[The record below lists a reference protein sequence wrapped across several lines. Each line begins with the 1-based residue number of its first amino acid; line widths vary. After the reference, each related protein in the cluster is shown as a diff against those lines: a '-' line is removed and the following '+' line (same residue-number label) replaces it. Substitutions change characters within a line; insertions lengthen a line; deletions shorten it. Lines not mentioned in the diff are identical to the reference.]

1 MNLGTAGKATPH
13 RPQQRVKF
21 ISHQMESTPEGHRRA
36 EVTLEMPPNL
46 TFVGTADCLE
56 VSLGDLRC
64 AALATV
70 DALHRA
76 MGDADNSLELIG
88 ARAVKAFD
96 AHVVIVAL
104 SVNANGGTR
113 RLVGS
118 VLAEKDLARGAAMAV
133 LNATN
138 RVFGMM
144 MFSG

>member
-1 MNLGTAGKATPH
+1 MPY

-21 ISHQMESTPEGHRRA
+21 ISHETASTPEGHRRA
-36 EVTLEMPPNL
+36 EVTLEIPPDR

-56 VSLGDLRC
+56 ASPGDLRC

-70 DALHRA
+70 DALHRV
-76 MGDADNSLELIG
+76 MGDADNSLELVG

-118 VLAEKDLARGAAMAV
+118 FFAENDLARGAAIAV

-138 RVFGMM
+138 RLFGMM

>member
-1 MNLGTAGKATPH
+1 MPH

-21 ISHQMESTPEGHRRA
+21 ISHEMVSTPKGHRRA
-36 EVTLEMPPNL
+36 EVTLEIPPNR

-56 VSLGDLRC
+56 VSSGDLRC

-70 DALHRA
+70 DALHKA
-76 MGDADNSLELIG
+76 LGDADNALELIG

-104 SVNANGGTR
+104 SINKNGGTR

-118 VLAEKDLARGAAMAV
+118 FLAEEDLARGAAIAV

-138 RVFGMM
+138 RLLGVM
-144 MFSG
+144 MFAG

>member
-1 MNLGTAGKATPH
+1 MPH

-21 ISHQMESTPEGHRRA
+21 ISHETGSTPEGHRRA
-36 EVTLEMPPNL
+36 EVTLEIPPNRR
-46 TFVGTADCLE
+46 FVGTADCLE
-56 VSLGDLRC
+56 VSLEDLRC

-118 VLAEKDLARGAAMAV
+118 FLAEKDLARGAAIAV

-138 RVFGMM
+138 RLFGMM
-144 MFSG
+144 MFAG

>member
-1 MNLGTAGKATPH
+1 MPH

-21 ISHQMESTPEGHRRA
+21 ISHETESTSEGHRRA
-36 EVTLEMPPNL
+36 EVTLEIPPNR
-46 TFVGTADCLE
+46 TFVGSADCLE
-56 VSLGDLRC
+56 DSPGDLRC

-70 DALHRA
+70 DALHKA

-104 SVNANGGTR
+104 SVKANGGTR
-113 RLVGS
+113 RVVGS
-118 VLAEKDLARGAAMAV
+118 FLAENDLARGAAIAV

-138 RVFGMM
+138 RLFGVM
-144 MFSG
+144 MFSA

>member
-1 MNLGTAGKATPH
+1 MPH

-21 ISHQMESTPEGHRRA
+21 ISHEMESTPEGHRRA
-36 EVTLEMPPNL
+36 EVTLEIPPNR
-46 TFVGTADCLE
+46 TFVGTADCSE

-88 ARAVKAFD
+88 ARAVRAFD
-96 AHVVIVAL
+96 VHVVIVAL
-104 SVNANGGTR
+104 SVNADGRTR

-118 VLAEKDLARGAAMAV
+118 FLADKDLARGAAIAV
-133 LNATN
+133 LSATN
-138 RVFGMM
+138 RLLGRM
-144 MFSG
+144 MFAE

>member
-1 MNLGTAGKATPH
+1 MPH

-21 ISHQMESTPEGHRRA
+21 ISHEMASTPEGHRRA
-36 EVTLEMPPNL
+36 EVTLEIPPNR
-46 TFVGTADCLE
+46 TFVGTADCSE
-56 VSLGDLRC
+56 VSPGDLRC

-88 ARAVKAFD
+88 ARAVRAFD

-104 SVNANGGTR
+104 SVNADGRTR

-118 VLAEKDLARGAAMAV
+118 FLADKDLARGAAIAV
-133 LNATN
+133 LSATN
-138 RVFGMM
+138 RLLGRM
-144 MFSG
+144 MFAE

>member
-1 MNLGTAGKATPH
+1 MLH

-21 ISHQMESTPEGHRRA
+21 ISHETESTPEGHRRA
-36 EVTLEMPPNL
+36 EVTLGIPPNR

-56 VSLGDLRC
+56 GSTGDLRC

-70 DALHRA
+70 DELHRA
-76 MGDADNSLELIG
+76 MGDADYSLELIG

-96 AHVVIVAL
+96 AHVVIFAL

-118 VLAEKDLARGAAMAV
+118 FPAAKDLARGAAIAV

-138 RVFGMM
+138 RLFGMMM

>member
-1 MNLGTAGKATPH
+1 MNLGTVGKVMPH

-21 ISHQMESTPEGHRRA
+21 ISHEMKSTPEGRRRA
-36 EVTLEMPPNL
+36 EVTLEIPPNR

-56 VSLGDLRC
+56 VSPGELRC

-70 DALHRA
+70 DALQRA
-76 MGDADNSLELIG
+76 MGDADSPLELIG

-104 SVNANGGTR
+104 LVNANGGTR

-118 VLAEKDLARGAAMAV
+118 VIAEEDLARGAAIAV

-138 RVFGMM
+138 RLFGMM

>member
-1 MNLGTAGKATPH
+1 MPH

-21 ISHQMESTPEGHRRA
+21 ISHEMESTPEGHRRA
-36 EVTLEMPPNL
+36 EVTLEIPPNR

-56 VSLGDLRC
+56 DSPGNLRC

-70 DALHRA
+70 DALRKV

-88 ARAVKAFD
+88 ARAVRAFD

-104 SVNANGGTR
+104 SINANGRTR

-118 VLAEKDLARGAAMAV
+118 FLADKDLAQGAAIAV
-133 LNATN
+133 LSATN
-138 RVFGMM
+138 RLLGRM
-144 MFSG
+144 MFAE

>member
-1 MNLGTAGKATPH
+1 MPH

-21 ISHQMESTPEGHRRA
+21 ISHEMESTPEGHRRA
-36 EVTLEMPPNL
+36 EVTLEIPPNH
-46 TFVGTADCLE
+46 TFVGTADCSE

-88 ARAVKAFD
+88 ARAVRGFD

-104 SVNANGGTR
+104 SVNADGRTR

-118 VLAEKDLARGAAMAV
+118 FLADKDLARGAAIAV
-133 LNATN
+133 LSATN
-138 RVFGMM
+138 RLLGRM
-144 MFSG
+144 MFAE

>member
-1 MNLGTAGKATPH
+1 MPH

-21 ISHQMESTPEGHRRA
+21 ISHEMESTPEGHRRA
-36 EVTLEMPPNL
+36 EVTLEIPPNH
-46 TFVGTADCLE
+46 TFVGTADCSE
-56 VSLGDLRC
+56 VSPGDLRC

-88 ARAVKAFD
+88 ARAVRAFD

-104 SVNANGGTR
+104 SVNADGRTR

-118 VLAEKDLARGAAMAV
+118 FLADKDLARGAAIAV
-133 LNATN
+133 LSATN
-138 RVFGMM
+138 RLLGRM
-144 MFSG
+144 MFAE

>member
-1 MNLGTAGKATPH
+1 MPH

-21 ISHQMESTPEGHRRA
+21 ISHEMESTPEGHRRA
-36 EVTLEMPPNL
+36 EVTLEIPPNR
-46 TFVGTADCLE
+46 TFVGTADCSE
-56 VSLGDLRC
+56 VSSGDLRC

-88 ARAVKAFD
+88 ARAVRAFD

-104 SVNANGGTR
+104 SVNADGRTR

-118 VLAEKDLARGAAMAV
+118 FLADKDLARGAAIAV
-133 LNATN
+133 LSATN
-138 RVFGMM
+138 RLLGRM
-144 MFSG
+144 MFAE